1 MSRRR
6 VFLLLAIVVVAGL
19 LLGFIVGW
27 AAAGH

>member
-27 AAAGH
+27 AGVGR